1 MSKSATVGEWEQ
13 LSERESIQ
21 KYLPFRDYE
30 MESGIFATTD
40 DGFGI
45 LVECSP
51 LTGVDGNVEKAIQ
64 SAFSILPDNTSIQ
77 VMLLASPNITGI
89 VDTWYSQKQRAFE
102 DPLCFDITK
111 SYKDFMESK
120 VRKQI
125 SNNFRAPIRN
135 YRLYISVKIGGKD
148 HKEGILSKILSF
160 DIKALFEKDDTSKS
174 FEKSALYKRYSEV
187 IQAKDQFVG
196 SLQQAYLNPK
206 IVGPNEA
213 IAFYYEILNMNH
225 DLRNLPKWDGSDINN
240 YIFASDNKIVQKE
253 SSIVSDDVYIKT
265 LSVRE
270 YPEELGLFDVLR
282 YAGDAI
288 NNQNHST
295 PFLITLNILKMGES
309 AKTEIKA
316 RAALTNSQQMP
327 YNLFPK
333 LKYIHRDLNFAM
345 DAMQKGASP
354 YYISFQVAIFSES
367 EKDLNNAMGQFKAY
381 FKTMAFELEED
392 KYIIL
397 PALLSMLPFGFDME
411 IQKFL
416 SEKRGRI
423 VFSENAISMMPIS
436 AEWLGTNPQV
446 PLTSPKG
453 QLFGLD
459 LFANK
464 AGGFNAFTVGMTGS
478 GKSVWMQW
486 IALNYYLS
494 KNKIWIIDIGGSYER
509 VCEVFEGQYLDFN
522 ENSSV
527 ILNPFTSMENRE
539 MLDEYMEFVSSLYLM
554 MGLPKE
560 KQLSEQL
567 EKLMKTYLLEAI
579 YASYEDYGPD
589 SDVDTIV
596 EKLRIVAENHD
607 NDDRLIDFIKHL
619 SIYQSNNI
627 YGKFFNGQSNINFNN
642 DFVVLECGSLENSP
656 DLLNPILMVLTYQ
669 ISKEIYLEEK
679 NKTNHNRKNIVIM
692 DEAHKFLGKS
702 AHVEIFVEQAYR
714 RFRKHG
720 ASMILGTQGF
730 EDLYG
735 GDSVSK
741 VGRVIIENSYWNF
754 FLMQRSTSREKIKKS
769 GYFNLSPYAYALM
782 DNTAPADGEYG
793 EIFIMTDKVQTKG
806 RVVLDKFLQTLLF
819 TDADLRSRMGQLV
832 GSGMTHREA
841 VEKILSEK
849 H

>member
-1 MSKSATVGEWEQ
+1 MFSTVQDW
-13 LSERESIQ
+13 SNITDRESIS
-21 KYLPFRDYE
+21 KYLPFRDFE
-30 MESGIFATTD
+30 TNTGIFATND

-51 LTGVDGNVEKAIQ
+51 LMGVDKNVESAIS
-64 SAFSILPDNTSIQ
+64 SALSILPDNTAIQ
-77 VMLLASPNITGI
+77 IMLLASPNVTGI
-89 VDTWYSQKQRAFE
+89 VDNWHIQKQRAFD
-102 DPLCFDITK
+102 DPLCHDIAY
-111 SYKDFMESK
+111 SYKQFLESK
-120 VRKQI
+120 IKSQI

-135 YRLYISVKIGGKD
+135 FRLLISIKVGGKD
-148 HKEGILSKILSF
+148 NKPTLLSKLMSF
-160 DIKALFEKDDTSKS
+160 DFKALFTKDKDGTEKFDKS
-174 FEKSALYKRYSEV
+174 ELFKKYSEL
-187 IQAKDQFVG
+187 IQAKDQFIG
-196 SLQQAYLNPK
+196 SLQQAYLNPRLVDADK
-206 IVGPNEA
+206 A

-225 DLRNLPKWDGSDINN
+225 DLRDIPKWDGSDINN
-240 YIFASDNKIVQKE
+240 FIFANDNKIVQKE
-253 SSIVSDDVYIKT
+253 NELIVDELHVKT

-270 YPEELGLFDVLR
+270 YPEELGIFDVIR

-288 NNQNHST
+288 NNQNHAS
-295 PFLITLNILKMGES
+295 PFLITLNVVKLGEK
-309 AKTEIKA
+309 AKSEITR
-316 RAALTNSQQMP
+316 RAALTSSQQMP

-345 DAMQKGASP
+345 DAMQKGAAP
-354 YYISFQVAIFSES
+354 YYISFQIAIFGNTTE
-367 EKDLNNAMGQFKAY
+367 ELNNLAGQFKSY
-381 FKTMAFELEED
+381 FKTLTFAMEED
-392 KYIIL
+392 KYIL
-397 PALLSMLPFGFDME
+397 FPALLTMLPFGFDME

-416 SEKRGRI
+416 SEKRGRV
-423 VFSENAISMMPIS
+423 VFSENAISMMPVS

-446 PLTSPKG
+446 PMISPKG
-453 QLFGLD
+453 QLFGID

-464 AGGFNAFTVGMTGS
+464 AGGFNAFVIGMTGS

-494 KNKIWIIDIGGSYER
+494 GNKIWIIDIGGSYEK
-509 VCEVFEGQYLDFN
+509 VCEVFNGQYLDFN
-522 ENSSV
+522 ENSKV
-527 ILNPFTSMENRE
+527 ILNPFTSMINRE
-539 MLDEYMEFVSSLYLM
+539 MLDEYIEFVSSLYLM

-560 KQLSEQL
+560 RQLSEQL

-579 YASYEDYGPD
+579 YASYDEYGPN

-596 EKLRIVAENHD
+596 EKLKIVAGDHD

-619 SIYQSNNI
+619 SIYQSNNM
-627 YGKFFNGQSNINFNN
+627 YGKFFNGKSNINFGN

-679 NKTNHNRKNIVIM
+679 NKSNHNRKNIVIM

-720 ASMILGTQGF
+720 ASMLLGTQGF

-741 VGRVIIENSYWNF
+741 VGRVIIENSFWNF

-769 GYFNLSPYAYALM
+769 GFFNLSPYAYALM

-793 EIFIMTDKVQTKG
+793 EIFIMTDRVQTKG

-819 TDADLRSRMGQLV
+819 TDADLRSKMNKLV
-832 GSGMTHREA
+832 SQGMSHLDA
-841 VEKILSEK
+841 VKHILEDK